1 QFMPPRPIIMTAK
14 DAVKCQAFAPSD
26 SWVLEVE
33 AQLPQAFEDWLANKL
48 SVLTQRGCT
57 DG

>member
-1 QFMPPRPIIMTAK
+1 MTAK

-33 AQLPQAFEDWLANKL
+33 AQLPQAFEDWLANRL